1 MTDGIDASTLVG
13 AYIAIR
19 DEKKR
24 IEAEAEQQVKALDEQ
39 LKVVADALL
48 DICKETGA
56 ESIKTDKGTV
66 MRGIKSRYWTNDWA
80 SFYQVV
86 KERDAFEL
94 LEKRIHQTNIKTFL
108 EENPDVH
115 PEGLN
120 IDREYTITV
129 RRK

>member
-1 MTDGIDASTLVG
+1 MTDKIDASVLVE

-24 IEAEAEQQVKALDEQ
+24 IEAEAETQVKELDVQ

-56 ESIKTDKGTV
+56 ESIKTDHGTV
-66 MRGIKSRYWTNDWA
+66 MKGIKSKYWTNDWA
-80 SFYQVV
+80 SFYRIV